1 MNLNIIKCY
10 NEEHRKYHTLRHI
23 TKMLENV
30 IFFNLNEDN
39 LVKINLAILYHDI
52 RYVPLSTTNESN
64 SAKKFTNDCFKE
76 IVIVEEE
83 IFRNKEAIKHINTMI
98 LDTKNHVPTIEL
110 SKVLIDLD
118 LWDLANYELYL
129 SGSDLVEQEYS
140 PRFCSK
146 KEYIIGR
153 IKWINRML
161 NKKQIFYT
169 DYCIDHNFNE
179 RAKSHL
185 RLDLQHLKNRK

>member
-1 MNLNIIKCY
+1 MNLNVIKCY
-10 NEEHRKYHTLRHI
+10 NEKHRKYHTLRHI
-23 TKMLENV
+23 MKMLENV
-30 IFFNLNEDN
+30 IFFDLDEDD
-39 LVKINLAILYHDI
+39 LVKINLAILYHDVC
-52 RYVPLSTTNESN
+52 YVPMSTSNELN
-64 SAKKFTNDCFKE
+64 SAKKFTNDCFE
-76 IVIVEEE
+76 ERVIVEED
-83 IFRNKEAIKHINTMI
+83 IFEDEEMISDINIMI
-98 LDTKNHVPTIEL
+98 LDTKNHIPTIEL

-129 SGSDLVEQEYS
+129 SGSNLIEQEYS

-153 IKWINRML
+153 IKWINHML

-169 DYCIDHNFNE
+169 DYCIEHNFNE

-185 RLDLQHLKNRK
+185 KLDLQHLKNRR